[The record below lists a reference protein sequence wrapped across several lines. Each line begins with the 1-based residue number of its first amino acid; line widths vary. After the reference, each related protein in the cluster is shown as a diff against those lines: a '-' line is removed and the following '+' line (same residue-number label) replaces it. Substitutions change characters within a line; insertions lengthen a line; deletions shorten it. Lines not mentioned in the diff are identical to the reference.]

1 MTEKMNDKKHV
12 IEGDMTEENEVGLD
26 ELFEQLE
33 ATIHSMEEE
42 DVSLEDSFR
51 LYHKGMDV
59 LKRCSDRIDEVEKKM
74 LILDEEG
81 GVHEF

>member
-1 MTEKMNDKKHV
+1 MTEKIKDKA
-12 IEGDMTEENEVGLD
+12 EDQETRLE

-33 ATIHSMEEE
+33 TTIHRMEEE
-42 DVSLEDSFR
+42 NVSLEDSFR

-59 LKRCSDRIDEVEKKM
+59 LKKCNDRIDEVEKKM

>member
-1 MTEKMNDKKHV
+1 MAEKQEAKDK
-12 IEGDMTEENEVGLD
+12 EQSLE

-33 ATIHSMEEE
+33 TTIHRMEEE
-42 DVSLEDSFR
+42 EVSLEDSFR

-59 LKRCSDRIDEVEKKM
+59 LKMCSERIDKVEKKM